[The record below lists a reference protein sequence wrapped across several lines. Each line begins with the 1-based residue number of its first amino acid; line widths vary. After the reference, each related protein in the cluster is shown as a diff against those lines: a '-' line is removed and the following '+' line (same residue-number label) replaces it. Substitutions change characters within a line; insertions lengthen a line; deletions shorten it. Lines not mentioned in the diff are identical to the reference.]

1 MMRLARDLGYTLS
14 ELSERMTFE
23 EVQLWG
29 LMYQAESEEIEEAN
43 KNLGDCLRCTSFV
56 WHTTYEHVIEKDDMD
71 VKLI

>member
-1 MMRLARDLGYTLS
+1 MRLARDLGYTLS

-43 KNLGDCLRCTSFV
+43 KKASRRRMG
-56 WHTTYEHVIEKDDMD
+56 
-71 VKLI
+71 

>member
-29 LMYQAESEEIEEAN
+29 LVYQVEQQEIEQAN
-43 KNLGDCLRCTSFV
+43 QKASRRRMG
-56 WHTTYEHVIEKDDMD
+56 
-71 VKLI
+71 